1 MIPIVSIVGKS
12 DSGKTTLIEKLVP
25 ELWRRGYR
33 VATVK
38 HDVHG
43 FEVDREGKDSWRH
56 KKAGAH
62 TVVIS
67 SPLKVAVIRDADHD
81 ADLNEIRDRYI
92 RDVDL
97 ILSEGFKRNSQPKIE
112 VSRKEKHR
120 DLLCTKED
128 NLLAIASDQ
137 PFEIGVPCLD
147 INDAPGLVDLIEEKI
162 LRGRES
168 GKGVPARERGG
179 SSPVSLCPGIHQG
192 DGSGNGFFFKGLRF
206 PRAWTFKSFPT
217 ELCRKECR
225 GLGEERTEIWFSR
238 TLLPVTRPV
247 PFLALARLWRGP
259 YKKSD
264 YGFLE
269 VPGFHGK

>member
-25 ELWRRGYR
+25 ELSRRGYR

-67 SPLKVAVIRDADHD
+67 SPMKVAVIRDVDHD

-120 DLLCTKED
+120 DLLCTRED
-128 NLLAIASDQ
+128 NLLAVASNQ
-137 PFEIGVPCLD
+137 PFAIGVPCLD
-147 INDAPGLVDLIEEKI
+147 LNDAAGLVDLIEEGI
-162 LRGRES
+162 LRGRS
-168 GKGVPARERGG
+168 RAK
-179 SSPVSLCPGIHQG
+179 VSLRV
-192 DGSGNGFFFKGLRF
+192 NG
-206 PRAWTFKSFPT
+206 
-217 ELCRKECR
+217 
-225 GLGEERTEIWFSR
+225 
-238 TLLPVTRPV
+238 V
-247 PFLALARLWRGP
+247 
-259 YKKSD
+259 
-264 YGFLE
+264 E
-269 VPGFHGK
+269 VPLSPFVQESIRGTVRGMVSSLKGCASPQSVDIQILPD